1 MRLASTK
8 LCRGRRKGVIRRLD
22 FRLGVIGAGRWQERA
37 LGLCILLHSSCI
49 VLASDVLGCRDDTAI
64 YVTMGIVPNSA
75 LRMKMCKSVLFSLFK
90 AGENSNLIEKSF
102 RYITRS
108 TKSSSFEVWRIH
120 IIGLR
125 VVFRNVFRFLVLN
138 NCGPLCAQKAKQA
151 SRRA

>member
-75 LRMKMCKSVLFSLFK
+75 LR
-90 AGENSNLIEKSF
+90 
-102 RYITRS
+102 
-108 TKSSSFEVWRIH
+108 
-120 IIGLR
+120 
-125 VVFRNVFRFLVLN
+125 VVFRNAFQFLVLLGN
-138 NCGPLCAQKAKQA
+138 VKQLWA
-151 SRRA
+151 FVCSIG